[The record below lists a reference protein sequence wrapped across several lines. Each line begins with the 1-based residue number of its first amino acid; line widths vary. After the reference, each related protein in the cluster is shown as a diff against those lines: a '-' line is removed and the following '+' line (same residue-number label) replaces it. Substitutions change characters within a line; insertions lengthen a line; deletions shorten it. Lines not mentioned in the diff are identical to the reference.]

1 MASKTILTMDKI
13 SDVCLGYWIRNDTP
27 YYQVQVQA
35 KNGRR
40 FILLGSR
47 TSNEEKCAN
56 LIEKIKSKGQI
67 DLSNFIEVQPDPESE
82 AYSIMKE
89 KGVLESLMAEAEA

>member
-13 SDVCLGYWIRNDTP
+13 SEIRLGYWLRNDTP

-67 DLSNFIEVQPDPESE
+67 NLSNFIEVQPDPESE

-89 KGVLESLMAEAEA
+89 KGILETLES

>member
-13 SDVCLGYWIRNDTP
+13 SDVCVGHWLRNDIP
-27 YYQVQVQA
+27 YFQVQVQA

-47 TSNEEKCAN
+47 TPSKEKCNN
-56 LIEKIKSKGQI
+56 LIERIKSKGQI

-89 KGVLESLMAEAEA
+89 KGVLDLLMAEA

>member
-13 SDVCLGYWIRNDTP
+13 SEIRLGYWLRNDIP

-67 DLSNFIEVQPDPESE
+67 NLSNFIEVQPDPESE

-89 KGVLESLMAEAEA
+89 KGILETLES